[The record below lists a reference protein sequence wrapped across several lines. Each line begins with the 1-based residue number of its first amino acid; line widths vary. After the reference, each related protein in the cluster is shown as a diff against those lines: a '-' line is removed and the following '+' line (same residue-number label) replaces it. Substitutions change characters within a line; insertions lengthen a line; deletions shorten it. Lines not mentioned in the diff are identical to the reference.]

1 MIESPLTLE
10 TIAPMMRSSNHSP
23 KILSPRE
30 RKLKKEQSYW
40 AQTSI
45 LKTAESPCRR
55 IAKNIPKDKALAFV
69 VPEKGQMR
77 DNFTAKLKAM
87 GAKAIEV
94 KAIEVKAIEKKPIE
108 LKSMEVKIIE
118 KPCWDLQTQS
128 SCDRIPPSHLMDM
141 FNRIPP
147 NTEFHAAIHDIYHYQ
162 QICSDRSNMLTAF
175 VAEYDQY
182 GMIITLAIDT
192 SRIRRLVYSYLRIFW
207 VDFPE
212 TVFNWSINERL
223 LNSRNRLPKGS
234 SFQVII
240 KEMKGTNIL
249 HPSYLRLMPSNYPN
263 LNLGSFTI
271 PLVPSKCVSRYLVC
285 VDFEATCDYAP
296 VPLVNT
302 KSAEIIEFP
311 WVVIDTET
319 MRVVDAQHL
328 YVKPDNMAGV
338 TSFTSKL
345 TGITPNM
352 LVDKENLQTV
362 LKKFH
367 GYLRNKFGVNF
378 RILTDGIWDL
388 QVQLRSEAKRK
399 NIILDWYFHQYF
411 DIKHEFK
418 RFLPYFSDSYQPGL
432 KAMLEA
438 FGMKFEGRHHS
449 GLEDAKNIARLTLNM
464 LLLGHPFDK
473 CKTIPSDYN
482 PFEDKTFV
490 DFGHIAESNSW
501 LCKEPC
507 GIWNRPWAKTC
518 KFCFTPKSF
527 GCTSF

>member
-1 MIESPLTLE
+1 MAESTLLE
-10 TIAPMMRSSNHSP
+10 TIAPIMRSSNHSP

-30 RKLKKEQSYW
+30 RKLRKEQTYW
-40 AQTSI
+40 TQTSI
-45 LKTAESPCRR
+45 LNKPAEVPCRR
-55 IAKNIPKDKALAFV
+55 LPKTIITKDKVLANV
-69 VPEKGQMR
+69 IPEKVQMP
-77 DNFTAKLKAM
+77 DNFTAKLKAI

-94 KAIEVKAIEKKPIE
+94 K
-108 LKSMEVKIIE
+108 MIE
-118 KPCWDLQTQS
+118 KPCWDLQTLS
-128 SCDRIPPSHLMDM
+128 NNCDRIPPSKLMDM
-141 FNRIPP
+141 FNKIPP
-147 NTEFHAAIHDIYHYQ
+147 NTEFHAAILDIYHYQ
-162 QICSDRSNMLTAF
+162 QLNSDRTNLLTAI

-192 SRIRRLVYSYLRIFW
+192 SRIRRMIYSFLRIFW
-207 VDFPE
+207 IDFPE

-234 SFQVII
+234 SFQVTI
-240 KEMKGTNIL
+240 KEIKGTSIR
-249 HPSYLRLMPSNYPN
+249 HPSYLRLQPSNYPKIN
-263 LNLGSFTI
+263 LKSLTI
-271 PLVPSKCVSRYLVC
+271 PLVPPKCVCRYLVC

-296 VPLVNT
+296 IPLVNT

-345 TGITPNM
+345 TGITSNM
-352 LVDKENLQTV
+352 LVEKENLQTV
-362 LKKFH
+362 IKKFH

-418 RFLPYFSDSYQPGL
+418 NFLPYFSDAYRPGL

-438 FGMKFEGRHHS
+438 FGMTFEGRHHS
-449 GLEDAKNIARLTLNM
+449 GLEDAKNIARLAMNM
-464 LLLGHPFDK
+464 LLLGHPFLQ
-473 CKTIPSDYN
+473 CRNIASDYN
-482 PFEDKTFV
+482 PFEDKQFI
-490 DFGHIAESNSW
+490 DFGHITESDSW
-501 LCKEPC
+501 LCSEPC

-518 KFCFTPKSF
+518 KFCFKPKRF
-527 GCTSF
+527 GSTSF